1 MSVVASKRKE
11 SKFEAITYSVEL
23 HNMLMDFMLRDF
35 GVKDLEHVVQ
45 IRYAYGKDATENFSR
60 YRYLMVSFKKRID
73 NLANSLVNNVRAAN
87 SLYPTSLH
95 EYEIRRDYQNVAI
108 ANCEQLTN
116 ELQLIVETFDVDI
129 NLYSRYIKAINR
141 EIGLIK
147 SWRQHDNRF
156 KSQIQKQGDIC

>member
-11 SKFEAITYSVEL
+11 SRFEAITFSVEL
-23 HNMLMDFMLRDF
+23 HNMLIDFMLRDF
-35 GVKDLEHVVQ
+35 GVKDLYNVVRM
-45 IRYAYGKDATENFSR
+45 RYAYGKDDTENFAR
-60 YRYLMVSFKKRID
+60 YRYLMANFKKRID
-73 NLANSLVNNVRAAN
+73 KLASSLVNNVRAAN
-87 SLYPTSLH
+87 SLYPTSMH

-129 NLYSRYIKAINR
+129 NLYSKYIKAIDR

-156 KSQIQKQGDIC
+156 KTQILKQGDVC